1 MENSLKNRYIY
12 AVVRHLPLRM
22 QKDVEM
28 ELDAIISE
36 MLDERKGNANAPTE
50 RDMEDVLAEL
60 GAPEELALKYSG
72 NERKALISGVY
83 FLMYKRVLLIVLP
96 IVAAVLAVLTTIGVF
111 IGDEPSFSVIFVGF
125 VSVNYLSH
133 AIQIVTVT
141 VGGVVQAFAAIT
153 IIFAIMDYKKINL
166 REVDFFDLPEIPEAK
181 MKISPFEPIAWIV
194 FSIVTTVVFLGFPHI
209 MAWYFNNEW
218 VTIFDVEIIRGLWL
232 PVLLW
237 MLIEIVAEAIKLVEA
252 QYNMRVVSVTVV
264 TSVLQMVCAVIV
276 FGNRNIIN
284 SEFVSSIEN
293 LGPTIFGDGG
303 WFITN
308 IARPNL
314 VILVAIFIILVWEVA
329 EVAVKAAQARR

>member
-12 AVVRHLPLRM
+12 AVVRHLPMRM

-36 MLDERKGNANAPTE
+36 MLDERKGNSNTSTE
-50 RDMEDVLAEL
+50 QDLKDVLAEL
-60 GAPEELALKYSG
+60 GKPEELALKYGG

-96 IVAAVLAVLTTIGVF
+96 IVASVLAVLTTIGFF
-111 IGDEPSFSVIFVGF
+111 IGDGPTISIILPGF

-133 AIQIVTVT
+133 VVQIFSVTI
-141 VGGVVQAFAAIT
+141 GGVVQAFAGIT
-153 IIFAIMDYKKINL
+153 IIFAILDYKKVSIQ
-166 REVDFFDLPEIPEAK
+166 VGDFFDLPEIPEAR
-181 MKISPFEPIAWIV
+181 MKISPYEPIIWMA
-194 FSIVTTVVFLGFPHI
+194 FSIVTTIVFLGFPHLV
-209 MAWYFNNEW
+209 AGHFGGGW
-218 VTIFDVEIIRGLWL
+218 VTVFNVEVVRGLWL

-237 MLIEIVAEAIKLVEA
+237 MLVEIVAEAIKLVEG
-252 QYNMRVVSVTVV
+252 QYTMRLVAMTVV
-264 TSVLQMVCAVIV
+264 TSLLQMVCAIIV

-293 LGPTIFGDGG
+293 LGSSFGDGG

-314 VILVAIFIILVWEVA
+314 VILVVIFGILVWEVV
-329 EVAVKAAQARR
+329 EVAVMAVQARR